1 MIEGAVGPA
10 AAQPEGALARNAFVL
25 LIAQAI
31 STTLAVVLN
40 AALGR
45 ALGAAEF
52 GVFILVSSMA
62 GFAYVIAE
70 WGQTQ
75 YVVREIAQNPLK
87 EAKLLG
93 TTLAARILAV
103 SILAGVTAGTAWI
116 LGYDARTG
124 GLAVLFVAAML
135 PFFLAQAIS
144 LVFRARER
152 MEYDAL
158 AAVVDRVFTLAATL
172 LALAL
177 GAGLVAA
184 AAGVGVGGAMAL
196 GAAILFLRRLGVS
209 RPSVSGSEVP
219 LMLWGGAAIVLTNV
233 EGSVQPYI
241 DTILLSKLT
250 PAESVGL
257 YGAARTFVG
266 TLVAPAIIV
275 SVAAYPRLSRAA
287 FERGLLRREL
297 GLLMR
302 PVLGL
307 AVLCSVG
314 TFLFAQQAVD
324 LVYGSSF
331 APAGTIL
338 RLLAPG
344 FLLLFV
350 DNMLGAAVVA
360 VGRPQPLAVA
370 MLLKIV
376 ACAGLTLVLA
386 PQFQASHHNG
396 GAGLAIASV
405 VSEVVVFVA
414 ALLILPAGSLDP
426 ALLPDLGRALTAGMG
441 TLMLFGMLPTLPLVA
456 GIPLCVLTFGALSV
470 ACGLV
475 QPAELIALPRLLRQ
489 PRGERVL

>member
-1 MIEGAVGPA
+1 
-10 AAQPEGALARNAFVL
+10 
-25 LIAQAI
+25 
-31 STTLAVVLN
+31 
-40 AALGR
+40 
-45 ALGAAEF
+45 
-52 GVFILVSSMA
+52 
-62 GFAYVIAE
+62 
-70 WGQTQ
+70 
-75 YVVREIAQNPLK
+75 
-87 EAKLLG
+87 
-93 TTLAARILAV
+93 
-103 SILAGVTAGTAWI
+103 
-116 LGYDARTG
+116 
-124 GLAVLFVAAML
+124 
-135 PFFLAQAIS
+135 
-144 LVFRARER
+144 
-152 MEYDAL
+152 
-158 AAVVDRVFTLAATL
+158 
-172 LALAL
+172 
-177 GAGLVAA
+177 
-184 AAGVGVGGAMAL
+184 
-196 GAAILFLRRLGVS
+196 
-209 RPSVSGSEVP
+209 
-219 LMLWGGAAIVLTNV
+219 MLWGGAAIVLTNV

-405 VSEVVVFVA
+405 VSEVVVFLA
-414 ALLILPAGSLDP
+414 ALLILPAGSLDPP